1 MPRGRSGEMKI
12 AVFGAGGLVGSYAC
26 REFENNNH
34 EVLAVSK
41 DSSACRLDAADYD
54 SVLGIIRKEKPD
66 AVINAIK
73 SSLSTDKA
81 ETCMGEAW
89 EANVIA
95 AENLAKLQKEHGFF
109 LVHISS
115 DWVYEGKEHAVYTE
129 SSIPYPQNF
138 YSFTKAV
145 AEERV
150 LKTADNPLILRP
162 GSIFGIDSKKANF
175 FMRIKQSIEKQ
186 EKTSAARDQYCQPIF
201 AGELARI
208 IRTAVEKKIT
218 GIYNSVGNDYM
229 SRYELALLFCD
240 IFGWDKHLV
249 VPVTSSE
256 RSIKIPRYLR
266 LDISK
271 LESGIRKMP
280 ALAEQVRELKEET
293 G

>member
-1 MPRGRSGEMKI
+1 MKI

-26 REFENNNH
+26 KEFEENNH
-34 EVLAVSK
+34 EVLAISK
-41 DSSACRLDAADYD
+41 NSSPCRADASDYG
-54 SVLGIIRKEKPD
+54 SLLEIIRKEKPD

-73 SSLSTDKA
+73 SNLSTNRT
-81 ETCMGEAW
+81 EICMEEAW
-89 EANVIA
+89 KANVTV

-115 DWVYEGKEHAVYTE
+115 DWIYEGKEGTVYTE

-150 LKTADNPLILRP
+150 LAAAEEALILRP

-175 FMRIKQSIEKQ
+175 FIRVKQNIEKG
-186 EKTSAARDQYCQPIF
+186 EKTYAARDQYSQPIF

-208 IRTAVEKKIT
+208 IRAATEKKIA

-240 IFGWDKHLV
+240 IFGWDKNLIS
-249 VPVTSSE
+249 PAMSSE
-256 RSIKIPRYLR
+256 RSIKIPKYLR

-271 LESGIRKMP
+271 LETDIMKIP
-280 ALAEQVRELKEET
+280 ALAEQVRELKEEAS
-293 G
+293 